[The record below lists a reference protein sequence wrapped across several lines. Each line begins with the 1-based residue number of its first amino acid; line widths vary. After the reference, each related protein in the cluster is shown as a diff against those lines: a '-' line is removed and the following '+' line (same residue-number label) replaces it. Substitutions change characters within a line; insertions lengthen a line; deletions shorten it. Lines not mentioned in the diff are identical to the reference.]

1 MLIVLASVLTIV
13 LVAMH
18 HHYGDSPLN
27 RSEIDSDRRGSW
39 VFVPRNP
46 TPYAGGSLMVSQAA
60 LRTLIT
66 DSEVHGECLKVF
78 LYLCTE
84 LDFENWIMVPQ
95 SDVAYGLGMKRPSVS
110 RQIALLEKKQVILR
124 GPRVGRSWTWR
135 LNPEY
140 GWKGNLRSLDAYRRQ
155 KV

>member
-1 MLIVLASVLTIV
+1 
-13 LVAMH
+13 
-18 HHYGDSPLN
+18 
-27 RSEIDSDRRGSW
+27 
-39 VFVPRNP
+39 
-46 TPYAGGSLMVSQAA
+46 MVSQAA